1 MREQEVR
8 QRDHSAVAAKDLSIT
23 AKVARTCASSPFGDL
38 MQLEK
43 IEEIHHGHSN

>member
-23 AKVARTCASSPFGDL
+23 AKVARTCASSPFGDVL
-38 MQLEK
+38 QLEK
-43 IEEIHHGHSN
+43 VEETHHDYSD